1 MFIETITVTMPQE
14 EANKLF
20 EILKAN
26 NLTIDQ
32 AVSRFLR
39 WVIHDTAAAL
49 KWIGVD
55 ICSSKLPRINII
67 SQQEFCTHSSDDDFL
82 RRYGNPVAIRSDDGM
97 MLVCMAVEYYEQM
110 TGDKVKIVD
119 DRRQIN
125 YVRNN

>member
-1 MFIETITVTMPQE
+1 MFIETITVSMPQE

-26 NLTIDQ
+26 SMTIDQ
-32 AVSRFLR
+32 AVDRFLR

-55 ICSSKLPRINII
+55 IRTNKLPRINII
-67 SQQEFCTHSSDDDFL
+67 SQHEFCAHSSDDDFL
-82 RRYGNPVAIRSDDGM
+82 RRYGNPVAIRSDDGTV
-97 MLVCMAVEYYEQM
+97 LVCMAVEYYEQV

-119 DRRQIN
+119 DKETK
-125 YVRNN
+125 